1 MKRREV
7 QISLTMPSFS
17 PISTLR
23 NPNCS
28 FFSVSEDVLDDA
40 VDKGRLLVN
49 DPIRGAGARHRA
61 GTFALRTTYQVR
73 EAMLSRQAGS
83 AVLSSF
89 IQDYQVPSRFLV
101 INLAII

>member
-83 AVLSSF
+83 AVNC
-89 IQDYQVPSRFLV
+89 YQVSSEIIRFR
-101 INLAII
+101 AGS

>member
-40 VDKGRLLVN
+40 VDRRLLVN
-49 DPIRGAGARHRA
+49 DPIRGLVQDTELAL
-61 GTFALRTTYQVR
+61 ALRTMYQVR

-83 AVLSSF
+83 AVNCYK
-89 IQDYQVPSRFLV
+89 YQVSSKIIRFR
-101 INLAII
+101 AGS